1 MNKIPFFSLF
11 LIVLNSCQNTS
22 TFTEHKTKN
31 FSIEIRSD
39 LNETNDLNDDAVL
52 QFKNEFEELYL
63 IVLEETKT
71 DVAQYFPEI
80 IEENDPEKRI
90 ELYADVLSENYE
102 ANFDLENYSGYIPK
116 EINGSSAIE
125 MTFNAVESKNGLNV
139 FYYVTFIETDTHF
152 YQILTWTL
160 FNKKAEMIDSMEK
173 MILSFKSRD
182 QKAKL
187 KKATKG

>member
-1 MNKIPFFSLF
+1 
-11 LIVLNSCQNTS
+11 
-22 TFTEHKTKN
+22 
-31 FSIEIRSD
+31 
-39 LNETNDLNDDAVL
+39 LNDDAVL

-102 ANFDLENYSGYIPK
+102 ANFDLENYSGYMPK

>member
-1 MNKIPFFSLF
+1 M
-11 LIVLNSCQNTS
+11 
-22 TFTEHKTKN
+22 
-31 FSIEIRSD
+31 
-39 LNETNDLNDDAVL
+39 NDDAVL

-102 ANFDLENYSGYIPK
+102 ANFDLENYSGYMPK
-116 EINGSSAIE
+116 EINGASAIE

-160 FNKKAEMIDSMEK
+160 FNKKAEMMDSMEK